1 MIDGQPCWAGLKVFS
16 VPVETEIAL
25 GGSVFRVSAFGCLD
39 RPAVSFFAL
48 REAYSKLAP
57 KKGTFSF

>member
-1 MIDGQPCWAGLKVFS
+1 

-25 GGSVFRVSAFGCLD
+25 GGNVFRVSAFGCLD